1 MKTVLEAV
9 LYLLQHGELCH
20 PSPLLQA
27 GPVQPVHQCTD
38 TSSVVVK
45 RELHIKFCLIL
56 ITGENGELHAQKFV
70 ACHYSRED
78 NHVLL
83 LKL

>member
-9 LYLLQHGELCH
+9 LYLLQHGESCH

-56 ITGENGELHAQKFV
+56 IYGGKENYMCIEVYGTQMYKRV
-70 ACHYSRED
+70 
-78 NHVLL
+78 V
-83 LKL
+83 